1 MRECY
6 ITEDGI
12 GLAFIN
18 IEAFNILF
26 QHWRSWGNGLYHKK
40 EIFVLKLVKEITKK
54 CNYNAMF
61 DFVTLRKLKV
71 ELLANQQGV

>member
-6 ITEDGI
+6 IIEDGI

-26 QHWRSWGNGLYHKK
+26 QQWRSWGNGLYHKK
-40 EIFVLKLVKEITKK
+40 GIFVLKIIKENTKR
-54 CNYNAMF
+54 CNYNAMIEH
-61 DFVTLRKLKV
+61 VTNRKM
-71 ELLANQQGV
+71 

>member
-6 ITEDGI
+6 IIEDGI

-18 IEAFNILF
+18 IEAINILF

-40 EIFVLKLVKEITKK
+40 GIFVLKIIKENTKR
-54 CNYNAMF
+54 CNYNAMIEH
-61 DFVTLRKLKV
+61 VTNRKM
-71 ELLANQQGV
+71 QG

>member
-1 MRECY
+1 MGECY

-18 IEAFNILF
+18 IEAINILF

-40 EIFVLKLVKEITKK
+40 GIFVLKIIKENTKR
-54 CNYNAMF
+54 CNYNAMIEH
-61 DFVTLRKLKV
+61 VTNRKM
-71 ELLANQQGV
+71 

>member
-12 GLAFIN
+12 GLAFVN

-26 QHWRSWGNGLYHKK
+26 QQWRSWGNGLYHKK
-40 EIFVLKLVKEITKK
+40 GIFVLKIIKENTKR
-54 CNYNAMF
+54 CNYNVMIE
-61 DFVTLRKLKV
+61 DKTIRKM
-71 ELLANQQGV
+71 

>member
-12 GLAFIN
+12 ELAFVN
-18 IEAFNILF
+18 IEAFDILF

-40 EIFVLKLVKEITKK
+40 EIFVLKIIKENTKS
-54 CNYNAMF
+54 CNYNAMIEY
-61 DFVTLRKLKV
+61 VTSRKM
-71 ELLANQQGV
+71 

>member
-6 ITEDGI
+6 ITEDGV

-26 QHWRSWGNGLYHKK
+26 QQWRSWGNGLYHKK
-40 EIFVLKLVKEITKK
+40 GIFVLKIIKENTKR
-54 CNYNAMF
+54 CSYNAMV
-61 DFVTLRKLKV
+61 DFVPLRKLK
-71 ELLANQQGV
+71 G

>member
-6 ITEDGI
+6 IIEDGI

-18 IEAFNILF
+18 IEAINILF

-40 EIFVLKLVKEITKK
+40 GIFVLKIIKENTKR
-54 CNYNAMF
+54 CNYNAMIE
-61 DFVTLRKLKV
+61 DETIRKM
-71 ELLANQQGV
+71 

>member
-6 ITEDGI
+6 IIEDGI

-18 IEAFNILF
+18 IEAINILF

-40 EIFVLKLVKEITKK
+40 GIFVLKIIKENTKR
-54 CNYNAMF
+54 CNYNAMIEH
-61 DFVTLRKLKV
+61 VTNRKM
-71 ELLANQQGV
+71 

>member
-6 ITEDGI
+6 IIEYGI

-18 IEAFNILF
+18 IEAINILF

-40 EIFVLKLVKEITKK
+40 GIFVLKLVKEITKK
-54 CNYNAMF
+54 CNYNAMVE
-61 DFVTLRKLKV
+61 FVTNRK
-71 ELLANQQGV
+71 

>member
-6 ITEDGI
+6 IIEDGI

-18 IEAFNILF
+18 IEAINILF

-40 EIFVLKLVKEITKK
+40 GIFVLKLVKEITKK
-54 CNYNAMF
+54 YNYNAMIE
-61 DFVTLRKLKV
+61 FVISRK
-71 ELLANQQGV
+71 

>member
-6 ITEDGI
+6 IIEDGI

-18 IEAFNILF
+18 IEAINILF

-40 EIFVLKLVKEITKK
+40 GIFVLKIIKENTKR
-54 CNYNAMF
+54 CNYNVMIE
-61 DFVTLRKLKV
+61 DKTIRKM
-71 ELLANQQGV
+71 

>member
-12 GLAFIN
+12 GLAFVN

-40 EIFVLKLVKEITKK
+40 EIFVLKIIKANTKT
-54 CNYNAMF
+54 CNFNAMIE
-61 DFVTLRKLKV
+61 DVTNRKM
-71 ELLANQQGV
+71 